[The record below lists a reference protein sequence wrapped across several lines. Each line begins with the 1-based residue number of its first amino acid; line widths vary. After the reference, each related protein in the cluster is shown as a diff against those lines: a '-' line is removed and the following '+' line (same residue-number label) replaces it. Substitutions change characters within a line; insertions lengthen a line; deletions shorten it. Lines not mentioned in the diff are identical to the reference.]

1 MMQRLSMNKS
11 EDTELSH
18 GSALMS
24 KTTEECGELVQAISK
39 YANKGGARNEN
50 KILEEAADA
59 FVMITALIQYLE
71 ADEDKFFRRVEK
83 SKKKFNKYYEGE
95 I

>member
-1 MMQRLSMNKS
+1 MNRS
-11 EDTELSH
+11 EDIELYH

-24 KTTEECGELVQAISK
+24 KATEECGELVQAISK
-39 YANKGGARNEN
+39 YANKGGKRNEN

-59 FVMITALIQYLE
+59 LVMISALIQYLE
-71 ADEDKFFRRVEK
+71 VDENKFMKRVEK
-83 SKKKFNKYYEGE
+83 SKQKFDKYYEGE